1 MKWKNVLLNSV
12 MKKEMTMEII
22 FTAMLI
28 GAAVLVGIVL
38 IGFLGAITSDKGGNT
53 SELIEI
59 LVEALK
65 RFRL

>member
-1 MKWKNVLLNSV
+1 
-12 MKKEMTMEII
+12 MEII
-22 FTAMLI
+22 FTAILI